1 MAPTT
6 RSGSA
11 QTAGPFPSPLAAAIL
26 AGMAGG
32 FTSQEFIGRAAELGR
47 LKVALDRAEQGRPQ
61 LVLLAGEAGVGKSR
75 LLLEFAD
82 QALRRGVRVLAGG
95 CVELGDIGLAYLPVV
110 DALRGLSDD
119 PAEAELLTDVA
130 TTAPGLGRLLPGIQ
144 QVGPTG
150 ALVGDGQDQLQVFD
164 AVRALL
170 VSRSEQS
177 PVVLVL
183 EDLHWADRAS
193 RDLIAFLSHA
203 LRSGRVTL
211 VGSYRSDELHRR
223 HPLRPLLAEL
233 VRLPGVERLELAP
246 FSRAELAAHLEAIAG
261 TPLQADQ
268 VERIYARSEGNPFYA
283 EQLLAGDAGRA
294 EVALPSTLLEVLSA
308 RVQVLSEPARQVLA
322 VAAVAGRRVSHP
334 LLAQIAGWPEPD
346 LEPALREAIAAG
358 VLVADQS
365 TGTYVFR
372 HALLQEAVYGDLLPG
387 EQLRLHAAYARV
399 LASTEGA
406 AAELAHHCL
415 QCHDLVGALA
425 ASVQAADE
433 AAAVLAPA
441 ETLRHL
447 SSALKLWERVPDP
460 ASVAGSDHMELMLRA
475 AEAASAAGDHERA
488 TAFAQDAAM
497 TATADPAR
505 AARAYERLGDYLI
518 EADRM
523 NDGLRARARAVELV
537 PAQPPT
543 PLRARV
549 TAAMAQALIMAGQP
563 DEARRWCQEALGVAR
578 GVGDAEDEADVLVS
592 LGLIDQHD
600 EPAKARS
607 QYLAARTRAAD
618 AGNLD
623 IELRALRN
631 LAWLEFGLGKLATA
645 RALFDEGAQLAEQ
658 MGLSWSRFGSGMQ
671 LGQVTVR
678 YRAGDWDEC
687 EQLADAIPDLV
698 TTLTVAALAIHGL
711 PVQIARGRSA
721 AAKRL
726 RQLAAFTGVD
736 SIFDTEVALYEA
748 ELATWQSHLDRARS
762 AIQRALA
769 SADAIEH
776 PSEAA
781 EVVWVCIKGLTA
793 EADRAERARAA
804 GDPAALT
811 DAMAVGHT
819 LLERVRA
826 AAERAKQ
833 TADAHNVYVVGH
845 LAKAEAEWTRLQGR
859 SDPKVWQAAIDAFSH
874 GHVYAVARCQWRL
887 AEALLSVGDREQA
900 TGAARAAYA
909 TAVRLGAEPLRVALE
924 ALARR
929 GRLDLGVGLPAE
941 RTLAGL
947 TPRELEVLRLLME
960 GRSNRQIAETL
971 FISGK
976 TAGVHVTNLMA
987 KLGVHS
993 RLEAAATA
1001 RRLGVAAPT
1010 HDSSAT

>member
-1 MAPTT
+1 VGKT
-6 RSGSA
+6 RLLA
-11 QTAGPFPSPLAAAIL
+11 EFAG
-26 AGMAGG
+26 
-32 FTSQEFIGRAAELGR
+32 R
-47 LKVALDRAEQGRPQ
+47 VEQG
-61 LVLLAGEAGVGKSR
+61 GG
-75 LLLEFAD
+75 
-82 QALRRGVRVLAGG
+82 RVLAGS
-95 CVELGDIGLAYLPVV
+95 CVELGDIGLPYLPVV
-110 DALRGLSDD
+110 DALRGLADD
-119 PAEAELLTDVA
+119 PAEAELLA
-130 TTAPGLGRLLPGIQ
+130 EIGASAPGLGRLLPGIQ
-144 QVGPTG
+144 QAGRVV
-150 ALVGDGQDQLQVFD
+150 AQANDGLDQLQVFD

-170 VSRSEQS
+170 LGRAERS

-183 EDLHWADRAS
+183 EDLHWADPAS
-193 RDLIAFLSHA
+193 RDLLAFLA
-203 LRSGRVTL
+203 RTMWSGQVML

-233 VRLPGVERLELAP
+233 VRLSGVERLELAP
-246 FSRAELAAHLEAIAG
+246 FRRAELAAHLEAITG
-261 TPLQADQ
+261 EPLAADQ

-294 EVALPSTLLEVLSA
+294 EVALPPTLLEVLSA
-308 RVQVLSEPARQVLA
+308 RVQVLSEPARQVLG
-322 VAAVAGRRVSHP
+322 VAAVAGRRVFHP
-334 LLAQIAGWPEPD
+334 LLAQIAGWPEPN

-358 VLVADQS
+358 VLVADQT
-365 TGTYVFR
+365 TGTYAFR

-415 QCHDLVGALA
+415 ASNDLVGALA
-425 ASVQAADE
+425 ASVRAADE

-460 ASVAGSDHMELMLRA
+460 ASVAGRDRMELTLRA
-475 AEAASAAGDHERA
+475 AEAASAAGDLERA
-488 TAFAQDAAM
+488 IAFAQDAAM

-505 AARAYERLGDYLI
+505 GAQAYERLGRYLI
-518 EADRM
+518 EADRR
-523 NDGLRARARAVELV
+523 NDGLRASARAVELA

-549 TAAMAQALIMAGQP
+549 TAAMAQALINAGQR
-563 DEARRWCQEALGVAR
+563 DEARRWCEEALEVAR
-578 GVGDAEDEADVLVS
+578 GVGSGDDEADVLVT
-592 LGLIDQHD
+592 LGLIEQYD

-607 QYLAARTRAAD
+607 QYVAARTRAAE
-618 AGNLD
+618 AGNLE
-623 IELRALRN
+623 IELRALNN
-631 LAWLEFGLGKLATA
+631 LAWLEYGLGNLATA

-658 MGLSWSRFGSGMQ
+658 TGLTWSQFGSGMH

-687 EQLADAIPDLV
+687 EQLADAIPEPV
-698 TTLTVAALAIHGL
+698 TTLTLAALAIHGL
-711 PVQIARGRSA
+711 PVQIARGRSV

-726 RQLAAFTGVD
+726 RQLVAFTGVEPVL
-736 SIFDTEVALYEA
+736 DTEVALYEA
-748 ELATWQSHLDRARS
+748 ELVTWQGHLDQARS

-769 SADAIEH
+769 RADAIEH

-781 EVVWVCIKGLTA
+781 EIAWVCMKGLTA
-793 EADRAERARAA
+793 EADRADRARAA
-804 GDPAALT
+804 GDAAALT
-811 DAMAVGHT
+811 DAIAVGHE
-819 LLERVRA
+819 LLERARA

-833 TADAHNVYVVGH
+833 TSEAHDVHVGGR

-859 SDPKVWQAAIDAFSH
+859 SDPKAWQAAIDAFSF
-874 GHVYAVARCQWRL
+874 GHVYEVARCQWRL
-887 AEALLSVGDREQA
+887 AEALLSTGDRAQA
-900 TGAARAAYA
+900 TVATRAAHE
-909 TAVRLGAEPLRVALE
+909 TAVRLGAEPLRVVLE

-947 TPRELEVLRLLME
+947 TPRELEVLLLLVE
-960 GRSNRQIAETL
+960 GRSNRQIAEQL

-976 TAGVHVTNLMA
+976 TVSVHVTRILA
-987 KLGVHS
+987 KLNVHS
-993 RLEAAATA
+993 RRDAAVLA
-1001 RRLGVAAPT
+1001 RQLGLDRSLDTDQP
-1010 HDSSAT
+1010 